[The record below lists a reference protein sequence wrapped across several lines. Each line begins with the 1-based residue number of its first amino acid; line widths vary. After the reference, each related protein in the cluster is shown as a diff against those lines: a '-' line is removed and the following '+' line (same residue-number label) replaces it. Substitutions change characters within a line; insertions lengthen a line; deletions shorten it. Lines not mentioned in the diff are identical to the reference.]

1 MAPRGRTDARA
12 ICFIRSPPREAR
24 VRLLSFAE
32 YGLRRSFSR
41 SPPRHGAV
49 STPCPAHP
57 VAVETALRCP
67 MPSVAS
73 VPGWQQ
79 PVRGA
84 AAPAHRNAYGP
95 IKGDDTM
102 HRIMIASTT
111 ALLTTMGGAFAMQAT
126 DLDINGDGFATLGE
140 VRQVLSG
147 FSSSDFLILDKNRDN
162 RLSSVELQAPS
173 TSELIGKYRGS
184 MTIVHGLS
192 EVDQNQDRFVTLAE
206 LRSVY
211 PGVLDN
217 EFLIIDINRDNRLSA
232 SELYAPRA
240 QAVVTRYEM
249 GGRMLVTAMQVDN
262 SGDFFISFD
271 ELVQSYPGISRAEFD
286 IIDAN
291 GDNRIASIEYYSSS
305 SQAILDN
312 N

>member
-1 MAPRGRTDARA
+1 
-12 ICFIRSPPREAR
+12 
-24 VRLLSFAE
+24 
-32 YGLRRSFSR
+32 
-41 SPPRHGAV
+41 
-49 STPCPAHP
+49 
-57 VAVETALRCP
+57 
-67 MPSVAS
+67 
-73 VPGWQQ
+73 
-79 PVRGA
+79 
-84 AAPAHRNAYGP
+84 
-95 IKGDDTM
+95 M